1 MEPSGIVGGID
12 PSGIVGGVALR
23 TGTQADARLAATLH
37 AGQISEGFLA
47 TLGPRFLTRLYRRVA
62 LFDGSFLLVA
72 ESTSGTRVGFLA
84 GAIDVGSLY
93 KRFLI
98 SDGLV
103 AAVAAAPR
111 LLRAWPRVLETL
123 RHGSN
128 DKSEPGTAELLSVA
142 VDPLARGQGAGT
154 LLVNGF
160 VDEARRKGAVS
171 AEVVVGSDNRG
182 AISLYSRSGFEQ
194 VEEFELHP
202 GTRSLLMRRSL
213 ARAPMRSHE
222 SRPT

>member
-1 MEPSGIVGGID
+1 MEPSGGA
-12 PSGIVGGVALR
+12 GGVALR
-23 TGTQADARLAATLH
+23 TGTRADARLAATLH

-84 GAIDVGSLY
+84 GAVDVGNLY
-93 KRFLI
+93 RRFLI

-103 AAVAAAPR
+103 AAAASAPR
-111 LLRAWPRVLETL
+111 LLRAWPRALETL
-123 RHGSN
+123 RHGSSE
-128 DKSEPGTAELLSVA
+128 KAEPGTAELLSVA
-142 VDPLARGQGAGT
+142 VDPLARGQGAGR

-160 VDEARRKGAVS
+160 IDEARRKGAVS
-171 AEVVVGSDNRG
+171 AEVVVGSDNRS

-213 ARAPMRSHE
+213 AGAPRAPTPSQE
-222 SRPT
+222 TRPT